1 MKTLKLFSFLGLVI
15 LIGFLAN
22 CDKEISPHGPNP
34 DPDPSDP
41 SIIEVTVEYTNNG
54 SVTAK
59 ASYWEITLIST
70 DVKQELQDRWD
81 ENYIH
86 KANGKFLIIEFTA
99 KNLDGTFHLI
109 GAQMFSVHRDNNV
122 STPYWATTRCFSNG
136 FSFVT
141 LLANQEFPEPQILV
155 FDVADLNNLTLVFNN
170 LVTNPTITNP
180 TIKIFF
186 KLLNL

>member
-1 MKTLKLFSFLGLVI
+1 MRSLKLFSTLGLVI
-15 LIGFLAN
+15 LLIRFN
-22 CDKEISPHGPNP
+22 ISCKDKIENPYDPIPP
-34 DPDPSDP
+34 DPPDP

-54 SVTAK
+54 SVTAE

-70 DVKQELQDRWD
+70 DVKQELQDIFV
-81 ENYIH
+81 ENRIH
-86 KANGKFLIIEFTA
+86 KAKGKFLIIEFTA
-99 KNLDGTFHLI
+99 KNLSGIFHLI
-109 GAQMFSVHRDNNV
+109 GAQMFSVHQDNNI
-122 STPYWATTRCFSNG
+122 STPYPDTTLCFLNG
-136 FSFVT
+136 FSFIG

-170 LVTNPTITNP
+170 LTTNP